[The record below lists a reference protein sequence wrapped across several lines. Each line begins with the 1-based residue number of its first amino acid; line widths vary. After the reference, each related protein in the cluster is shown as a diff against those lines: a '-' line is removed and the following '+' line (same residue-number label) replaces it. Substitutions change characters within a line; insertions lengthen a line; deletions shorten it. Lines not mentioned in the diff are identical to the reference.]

1 MKSTARNILEAEYG
15 ANFQTKNL
23 LKDSS
28 GNKLNARNIL
38 EAEYGKDFN
47 VKTLL
52 PQSKTNIQQQ
62 QTNIQQ
68 QQNKIQQSSSYI
80 SGPEDYKTIADGD
93 GKNNLVSQLNYQN
106 NYLAKRGYKYPHQKD
121 SAFITDYMA
130 ETLSQAGIKDLRQ
143 LGLKEVK
150 GPESERFVTKKNG
163 KYYFEQATIKTG
175 GTSTHGG
182 GQQQYRSTEVDS
194 EELKSLKYYH
204 KVPLKSSGGAFSNE
218 ETKYKY
224 TEISPEDLKNYKPN
238 EIATK
243 ALVKPVTQRILIN
256 KDTGEQVVQGKY
268 GGVLGHGKGDETSN
282 DLLRWGNTTQ
292 TEGMTDF
299 MIQFDKEGQAL
310 IVPKYSDTATDLT
323 GITMIASIAL
333 AAYGVPAQ
341 LGSAAGLGS
350 GAMGKAF
357 GSALIN
363 GTFAEIQG
371 GSFVD
376 SFGKD
381 VLTHMV
387 VPQISSA
394 LDTTMGNTI
403 FANIPTDSVFREMAG
418 GAINRSITS
427 GIVAAVSGDDVG
439 KAMMVGAAQGGLGK
453 GLNRL
458 VTNVLDESDFS
469 FITDNSNLDYKQAVN
484 LVSMGLR
491 KGAMN
496 LIRGNDFTEGVGNM
510 MVAYGVSDIVG
521 NSIET
526 RLGDKLNQNPETYA
540 FIKTTSQTLTN
551 AYIKSAMQGKQITPE
566 QLQQIFINETLKT
579 TKRKIKQTINAPRNE
594 TRKSFFK
601 EDDLKIRSQNDFYS
615 NIRDD

>member
-52 PQSKTNIQQQ
+52 PQSK
-62 QTNIQQ
+62 TNIQQ

-143 LGLKEVK
+143 LGMKEIEGEPVEQRVFK
-150 GPESERFVTKKNG
+150 EGN
-163 KYYFEQATIKTG
+163 KYYKYSQGTGTAQTKVTIDPKDLIDIKE
-175 GTSTHGG
+175 
-182 GQQQYRSTEVDS
+182 TEGA
-194 EELKSLKYYH
+194 SLGY
-204 KVPLKSSGGAFSNE
+204 GAKE
-218 ETKYKY
+218 KIITAK
-224 TEISPEDLKNYKPN
+224 
-238 EIATK
+238 
-243 ALVKPVTQRILIN
+243 VKPPVQRILIN

-268 GGVLGHGKGDETSN
+268 GGVLGYGNAQDTS
-282 DLLRWGNTTQ
+282 DGLLRWGNTTQ

-299 MIQFDKEGQAL
+299 MIQFDKDGQAL

-323 GITMIASIAL
+323 GITMVASIAL

-427 GIVAAVSGDDVG
+427 GIVAAVSGGDVG
-439 KAMMVGAAQGGLGK
+439 KAMMMGAARGGLGK
-453 GLNRL
+453 GLNKL
-458 VTNVLDESDFS
+458 VTNVFDESDFS

-484 LVSMGLR
+484 LASMGLR
-491 KGAMN
+491 RGAMN
-496 LIRGNDFTEGVGNM
+496 LITGKEFTEGVGNM
-510 MVAYGVSDIVG
+510 MVAYGVSDMVG

-540 FIKTTSQTLTN
+540 FVKTTSQALTN
-551 AYIKSAMQGKQITPE
+551 IYIKSAMQGKQVTPQ
-566 QLQQIFINETLKT
+566 QLQQLFINQTLKVAE
-579 TKRKIKQTINAPRNE
+579 KKVNQTIFAPKGLGN
-594 TRKSFFK
+594 
-601 EDDLKIRSQNDFYS
+601 
-615 NIRDD
+615 

>member
-28 GNKLNARNIL
+28 GNKLNAKSIL

-62 QTNIQQ
+62 QN
-68 QQNKIQQSSSYI
+68 NIQQSSSYI

-143 LGLKEVK
+143 LGMKEIEGEPVEQRIIK
-150 GPESERFVTKKNG
+150 EGN
-163 KYYFEQATIKTG
+163 KYYRFSQPTVGVYGQTKTPIDPKDLIDIKE
-175 GTSTHGG
+175 
-182 GQQQYRSTEVDS
+182 TEGA
-194 EELKSLKYYH
+194 SLGY
-204 KVPLKSSGGAFSNE
+204 GAKENIV
-218 ETKYKY
+218 TAK
-224 TEISPEDLKNYKPN
+224 
-238 EIATK
+238 
-243 ALVKPVTQRILIN
+243 VKPPVQRILIN

-268 GGVLGHGKGDETSN
+268 GGVLGYGNAQDTS
-282 DLLRWGNTTQ
+282 DGLLRWGNTTQ

-299 MIQFDKEGQAL
+299 MIQFDKNGQAL

-323 GITMIASIAL
+323 GITMVASIAL

-376 SFGKD
+376 SFGKNI
-381 VLTHMV
+381 LTSMA
-387 VPQISSA
+387 VPQISKV

-427 GIVAAVSGDDVG
+427 GIVAAVSGGDVG
-439 KAMMVGAAQGGLGK
+439 KAMMMGAAQGGLGK
-453 GLNRL
+453 GLNKL
-458 VTNVLDESDFS
+458 VTNVFDESDFS

-484 LVSMGLR
+484 LASMGLR

-496 LIRGNDFTEGVGNM
+496 LITGKEFTEGVGNM

-579 TKRKIKQTINAPRNE
+579 TKRKVKQTINTFAKE

-601 EDDLKIRSQNDFYS
+601 EGDLKLRSQEDFYA
-615 NIRDD
+615 NIRGD

>member
-28 GNKLNARNIL
+28 GNKLNARSIL

-52 PQSKTNIQQQ
+52 PQSK
-62 QTNIQQ
+62 TNIQQ

-143 LGLKEVK
+143 LGLEEVK

-299 MIQFDKEGQAL
+299 MIQFDKDGQAL
-310 IVPKYSDTATDLT
+310 IVPQYSDTATDLT
-323 GITMIASIAL
+323 GVTLMATVAL
-333 AAYGVPAQ
+333 ASMGVPAQ
-341 LGSAAGLGS
+341 LGSLSGVTGS
-350 GAMGKAF
+350 YGAVAGKAF
-357 GSALIN
+357 GNALIN
-363 GTFAEIQG
+363 SSFTALQG
-371 GSFVD
+371 GDFAS
-376 SFGKD
+376 SFGKNMI
-381 VLTHMV
+381 TSMA
-387 VPQISSA
+387 VPAISKG
-394 LDTTMGNTI
+394 LDTAMGNTI
-403 FANIPTDSVFREMAG
+403 FANMPTDSLFREVAG
-418 GAINRSITS
+418 GAINRSITE
-427 GIVAAVSGDDVG
+427 GLVAAVSGRDVG
-439 KAMMVGAAQGGLGK
+439 TAMKNGALKGAFKAGGTKLM
-453 GLNRL
+453 
-458 VTNVLDESDFS
+458 TSIFDESDLK
-469 FITDNSNLDYKQAVN
+469 FITDNSNLEYKDVIGLGTMGIRTGVMN
-484 LVSMGLR
+484 LVQGR
-491 KGAMN
+491 
-496 LIRGNDFTEGVGNM
+496 DFTDGIGRTL
-510 MVAYGVSDIVG
+510 VAYGASTVVG
-521 NSIET
+521 NSIEN
-526 RLGDKLNQNPETYA
+526 RLGDKLQNNPGTYQ
-540 FIKTTSQTLTN
+540 FLKNTSQVLTK
-551 AYIKSAMQGKQITPE
+551 AYVTAAMQGKQLSAE
-566 QLQQIFINETLKT
+566 QAQQIFINQALKR
-579 TKRKIKQTINAPRNE
+579 TKRKVKKTILAPTGLGKE
-594 TRKSFFK
+594 KTKS
-601 EDDLKIRSQNDFYS
+601 
-615 NIRDD
+615 